1 MQWKKTG
8 KSEGY
13 TFVFVVSCERESKL
27 ILAASDLLPNIYIH
41 VYI

>member
-13 TFVFVVSCERESKL
+13 TFVFVVSCDQEPKW
-27 ILAASDLLPNIYIH
+27 ILATSDLLPNINIH